1 MNVNLIF
8 VPIVIVM
15 AITVLKKATME
26 PVCDSYSPA
35 PKRKKG
41 FSLVEF
47 MGVMMIMIIL
57 GGSGFVIVGHMSDK
71 AKFARANSDIG
82 NIREALVT
90 YYDRVGSYDDIKAGD
105 NSLAT
110 AFGDKT
116 GTPYK
121 VFSGSFNVEV
131 DTWKDPWGG
140 DYYIKK
146 DFSATK
152 KVIIVYV
159 KPDSTKE
166 IESTTFG
173 GYSGIAKDSYSGKPM
188 AQFVYN
194 IQM

>member
-8 VPIVIVM
+8 VPIVMVM

-26 PVCDSYSPA
+26 PVCDFSPA

-41 FSLVEF
+41 FSLVEI
-47 MGVMMIMIIL
+47 MVVMMVMIIL
-57 GGSGFVIVGHMSDK
+57 GGSGFVIIGHVSDK
-71 AKFARANSDIG
+71 AKFARANSDIA

-90 YYDRVGSYDDIKAGD
+90 YYDRVGSYDDIKEGE
-105 NSLAT
+105 NPLVT
-110 AFGDKT
+110 AFGEKT

-121 VFSGSFNVEV
+121 VFSGSFNVDV
-131 DTWKDPWGG
+131 DTWKDPWGRE
-140 DYYIKK
+140 YYIKK
-146 DFSATK
+146 DFGAGK
-152 KVIIVYV
+152 KVIIVFV
-159 KPDSTKE
+159 KPDKAKG
-166 IESTTFG
+166 IESTIFG